1 MCIFVYDWGYGMNKE
16 KKEKN
21 KNNGDPRT
29 KGKNAKKVGKTGIAA
44 RFNLKNE
51 LTMLLISLAA
61 SFTLFFFSPLDVF
74 IGNQR
79 DFIVGFGRVFPP
91 MLIMASLSTVV
102 LFVLQNIMLL
112 IHEAAYIVVSRIIF
126 GFLLA
131 GYIQMLFLNGKM
143 TSFTGDA
150 YRYNDHK
157 ATVIFNAALYIAL
170 IALPLVLTILA
181 KKLPANKVLNFSG
194 GKIIPYMSALFFL
207 MQLAGTGTSM
217 LTADFSKYK
226 KNYTSYLSY
235 EPSMS
240 LSKEENIIVFLVDRM
255 DGDWMDQAVARYPE
269 LNDKLEGFTYYRN
282 NISHNTQ
289 TFPSVPQM
297 LTNSMYKGTEWADYV
312 SKAWAGDTVPK
323 NLKEN
328 GYNVNLL
335 IDNLTTYSS
344 VVQLKDQCDNIRQCE
359 DDNVEFNYTGKNGII
374 QSLTKISLA
383 KLSPYALKSVYTVG
397 MGANLSSDFVK
408 YKVVME
414 DRMPMAT
421 DVESDLRYNDYIRS
435 HPLNAD
441 SEKKVFNYTH
451 LNGAHNRSAR
461 LVGLF
466 DKTGTEP
473 IERVETLRGDLE
485 IVFYY
490 MEEMK
495 KLGVYDNST
504 IIILG
509 DHGRPPD
516 EIEAANKKY
525 LESPIMTSLLVKPKN
540 AERVPL
546 QTDSKSELTNDF
558 FPASILEYAGID
570 HKKFGYS
577 YNDVITQELHPTRY
591 LQTYDFM
598 GYGLLEPKTLYKITG
613 DARDF
618 DNWEVEKIN

>member
-1 MCIFVYDWGYGMNKE
+1 MNKDTKDKKKVE
-16 KKEKN
+16 NDSGTKEKN
-21 KNNGDPRT
+21 VKKSEK
-29 KGKNAKKVGKTGIAA
+29 KGLTA
-44 RFNLKNE
+44 RFNKKNV

-61 SFTLFFFSPLDVF
+61 SFTLFFFAPLDVF
-74 IGNQR
+74 IGNQK
-79 DFIVGFGRVFPP
+79 DFIVGFGRVLPP
-91 MLIMASLSTVV
+91 MLIVSLISFAA
-102 LFVLQNIMLL
+102 LAALQAVMLL
-112 IHEAAYIVVSRIIF
+112 ISEKLYIIVSRLIF

-131 GYIQMLFLNGKM
+131 GYVQMLFLNGKM

-157 ATVIFNAALYIAL
+157 ATVILNAALYIAL
-170 IALPLVLTILA
+170 IVLPLILSIFA
-181 KKLPANKVLNFSG
+181 MKNPQNKVLNFSG
-194 GKIIPYMSALFFL
+194 GKIVPYLSALFFT
-207 MQLAGTGTSM
+207 MQLVGTGTSM
-217 LTADFSKYK
+217 ITTDFSKYK

-235 EPSMS
+235 EPAMS

-312 SKAWAGDTVPK
+312 SKAWNGDTVPK

-344 VVQLKDQCDNIRQCE
+344 VAQLKDQCDNIRQCE
-359 DDNVEFNYTGKNGII
+359 DNNIEFNYTGKNGII

-397 MGANLSSDFVK
+397 MGANLSSDFIK
-408 YKVVME
+408 YKVVMD

-525 LESPIMTSLLVKPKN
+525 LESPIITSLLVKPKN

-570 HKKFGYS
+570 HEKFGYS

-618 DNWEVEKIN
+618 DNWKVEKVN